1 MLDDGPAPQP
11 TILLIDDDAIS
22 LELLATQLGL
32 SGFAVE
38 TAEDGAAALQLLAD
52 GSYSPGLILLD
63 AQMPGLCGLIL
74 IQALRARC
82 TARIVL
88 ISASQPPQELRAAAD
103 SFLLKPFGAEDLSR
117 LLPDL
122 HAPSSPR
129 PMRNGGETPAI
140 EQPIEAFD
148 EEDLFLDPNVLAQ
161 LRSMMPAAAV
171 REILAALVADL
182 DRRMEALEAAIA
194 VGDAGQT
201 RRIGHAIKG
210 GAAIAGA
217 AQLARIGAAIESGA
231 PDNHAAGCSGS
242 AERNQLDNASN
253 RLADLR
259 QASTNL
265 RRMLDEGSFA

>member
-1 MLDDGPAPQP
+1 
-11 TILLIDDDAIS
+11 
-22 LELLATQLGL
+22 
-32 SGFAVE
+32 
-38 TAEDGAAALQLLAD
+38 
-52 GSYSPGLILLD
+52 
-63 AQMPGLCGLIL
+63 
-74 IQALRARC
+74 
-82 TARIVL
+82 
-88 ISASQPPQELRAAAD
+88 
-103 SFLLKPFGAEDLSR
+103 
-117 LLPDL
+117 
-122 HAPSSPR
+122 
-129 PMRNGGETPAI
+129 
-140 EQPIEAFD
+140 
-148 EEDLFLDPNVLAQ
+148 
-161 LRSMMPAAAV
+161 MMPAAAV